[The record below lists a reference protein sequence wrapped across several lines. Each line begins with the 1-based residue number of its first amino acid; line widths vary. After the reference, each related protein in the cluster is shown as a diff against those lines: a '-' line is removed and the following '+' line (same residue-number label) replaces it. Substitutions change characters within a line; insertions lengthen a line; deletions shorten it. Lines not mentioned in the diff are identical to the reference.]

1 MSVDFQPSP
10 AQYAGSPQIVYRALS
25 SAAVACLA
33 ISALSFVALL
43 DWSLGVVPM
52 VSIALGL
59 VALRRIQKSP
69 LELTG
74 ERLALAG
81 ILIASAFL
89 SAGWMRLAWLAA
101 TEVPPGY
108 QRLSFDELQP
118 DPANAGQTVPLTA
131 TRLDGQRVFLKG
143 YVFPGRERHGIK
155 NFVLVRDNL
164 QCCFGGNPKLTDM
177 VEVKLA
183 GNLAMDFTTNLRRV
197 AGTFHVAPGA
207 GIDGLPRVVYHLDAD
222 YLQ

>member
-1 MSVDFQPSP
+1 MSVDFQRPP
-10 AQYAGSPQIVYRALS
+10 ARSDLVPLPTYRAIS
-25 SAAVACLA
+25 SAAVASLA
-33 ISALSFVALL
+33 ISALSFLALL

-59 VALRRIQKSP
+59 LALRRIQKLP

-81 ILIASAFL
+81 ILISSLFL
-89 SAGWMRLAWLAA
+89 AGGWMRLAWLTA

-108 QRLSFDELQP
+108 RRLSFDELQP
-118 DPANAGQTVPLTA
+118 DPADANQTVPPAALKF
-131 TRLDGQRVFLKG
+131 DGQRVFLKG
-143 YVFPGRERHGIK
+143 YAFPGRERQGIK
-155 NFVLVRDNL
+155 KFVLVRDNG

-177 VEVKLA
+177 VEVTFG
-183 GNLAMDFTTNLRRV
+183 GNLAMDFSTNMRHV

-207 GIDGLPRVVYHLDAD
+207 GIDGLPRVIYHLDAD

>member
-1 MSVDFQPSP
+1 MSVDFQRPP
-10 AQYAGSPQIVYRALS
+10 APFADNSVITYRALS
-25 SAAVACLA
+25 SAAVASLVIA
-33 ISALSFVALL
+33 ALSFVALF
-43 DWSLGVVPM
+43 DWSLGVVPLI
-52 VSIALGL
+52 SIALGF

-81 ILIASAFL
+81 VVLASMFL
-89 SAGWMRLAWLAA
+89 ATGWTRLAWLAA

-108 QRLSFDELQP
+108 RRLSFDELQP
-118 DPANAGQTVPLTA
+118 ESADTTQSIPPAAKELE
-131 TRLDGQRVFLKG
+131 GQRVFLKG
-143 YVFPGRERHGIK
+143 YAFPGRERTGIK
-155 NFVLVRDNL
+155 KFVLVRDNQ

-177 VEVKLA
+177 VEVNLEGK
-183 GNLAMDFTTNLRRV
+183 LAMDFTTNMRRV
-197 AGTFHVAPGA
+197 AGTFHVAPGI

>member
-1 MSVDFQPSP
+1 MSVDFQRPP
-10 AQYAGSPQIVYRALS
+10 AQPALSPPLTYRALS
-25 SAAVACLA
+25 SAAVASLA

-52 VSIALGL
+52 FSIALGL
-59 VALRRIQKSP
+59 LALRRIQKFP
-69 LELTG
+69 LELAG

-81 ILIASAFL
+81 ILISSMFL
-89 SAGWMRLAWLAA
+89 AGGWMRLTWIAA

-108 QRLSFDELQP
+108 QRVSFDELQP
-118 DPANAGQTVPLTA
+118 DPTDASQIVPA
-131 TRLDGQRVFLKG
+131 SAMKLDGQRVFLKG
-143 YVFPGRERHGIK
+143 YAFPGRERQGIK
-155 NFVLVRDNL
+155 KFVLVRDNG

-177 VEVKLA
+177 VEVTLA
-183 GNLAMDFTTNLRRV
+183 GDLAMDFTTNMRHV